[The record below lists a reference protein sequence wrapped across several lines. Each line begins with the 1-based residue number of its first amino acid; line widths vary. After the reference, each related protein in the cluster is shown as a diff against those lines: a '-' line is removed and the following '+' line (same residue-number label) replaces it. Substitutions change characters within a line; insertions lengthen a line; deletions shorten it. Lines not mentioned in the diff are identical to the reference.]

1 MLGQIGSASRSA
13 WRRTAGDL
21 YISFDIVFSL
31 QIGSSVYWLPCCFEF
46 VCVWFDSYNNKIWKM
61 FDSEDSDSS
70 VDDETLAWIDQYP
83 DLELNART
91 FRHLQRGAVASVPD
105 CITREEDVA
114 AHAKDTLAKIL
125 TMCSR
130 EEVDLIRNV
139 DNATELISQKQLI
152 LEQAERLEREQKKPR
167 VNSADKV
174 RELENKVDRL
184 GQST

>member
-1 MLGQIGSASRSA
+1 MLGISLGIHG

-21 YISFDIVFSL
+21 YVSFDIVFSL

-83 DLELNART
+83 DLELNVQT
-91 FRHLQRGAVASVPD
+91 FRHLQRGAVAHVPE
-105 CITREEDVA
+105 CITGEEDVA

-152 LEQAERLEREQKKPR
+152 LEQAERLEREQKE
-167 VNSADKV
+167 AQ
-174 RELENKVDRL
+174 
-184 GQST
+184 GQQ